1 MESKLQQSFNL
12 AEKHRNELIQQLQGY
27 SEEVLNR
34 LPAPEKWSPIQVMHH
49 LILSETNTI
58 NYLRKKMMGMA
69 SARKSGFSAKVRI
82 WLTKLWLATSFLKR
96 KAPPAIANVP
106 DSATLAD
113 TVALWN
119 TTRNQLKGILDELP
133 QGAAER
139 ELFRHPVAG
148 MFNLYQMIEFLDAHF
163 RHHEVQ
169 IQKALR
175 P

>member
-1 MESKLQQSFNL
+1 MEPKLQQCFDL
-12 AEKHRNELIQQLQGY
+12 AEKHRNELIKSLQSY
-27 SEEVLNR
+27 SEETLNR

-58 NYLRKKMMGMA
+58 NYLRKKMMGVA
-69 SARKSGFSAKVRI
+69 SARKAGFSAKIRI

-106 DSATLAD
+106 DAATFTD
-113 TVALWN
+113 TVTLWN
-119 TTRNQLKGILDELP
+119 NTRSQLKAILDELP

-169 IQKALR
+169 IQKALK
-175 P
+175 